1 MRADVGGPATRGV
14 SGGVVELSRR
24 ALLVGAVG
32 AAGAVVLPGTSWAA
46 VSSRVADHPAD
57 AALRWMETTYDLVL
71 RENLSPPAAARI
83 YAHTGIAMYEALV
96 AGMPDRLPLAGQ
108 LTALRP
114 TGPVRHREQ
123 VDWPSALVT
132 AAAHV
137 QRTLLPM
144 AAPGTRPA
152 LDTAEAI
159 ALAARRRHVPAGRVE
174 AGVAHGRAIG
184 RHLAAWTARD
194 GYAATVGRPYAP
206 TGAGGA
212 HWESTPPNYRPAIEP
227 YFSEVRPL
235 VLRTADEIEP
245 EPPVPFSTERG
256 SDFWQQAMAPYE
268 QSKVN
273 TDEHKAIARFWTDN
287 PGSFTPPLGTPTGL
301 PSGHWMLLG
310 TQGLALQS
318 ARLDLAV
325 ETLALTGI
333 ALHEAFLNC
342 WTWKYRYDL
351 LRPVTYVNRYVD
363 ASWTT
368 LVNTPQFPEHTSGH
382 SVASPAAA
390 AVLTAQLGSFTF
402 TDHSHDVRGHRPRTF
417 ASFHDAADEAAI
429 SRLYGGIHYPHAIE
443 AGLDQ
448 GRAVGATVLARL
460 RTHKTR

>member
-1 MRADVGGPATRGV
+1 MD
-14 SGGVVELSRR
+14 LSRR
-24 ALLVGAVG
+24 AFLIGAAG
-32 AAGAVVLPGTSWAA
+32 AAGAVALPGASWAA
-46 VSSRVADHPAD
+46 AGTRVAEHPAD
-57 AALRWMETTYDLVL
+57 AALRWVETTYDLVL
-71 RENLSPPAAARI
+71 RENLSPPAAARV

-96 AGMPDRLPLAGQ
+96 AGMPDRLALAGQ
-108 LTALRP
+108 LTGLRP
-114 TGPVRHREQ
+114 SGTLRHGEH

-137 QRTLLPM
+137 QRTLLPF
-144 AAPGTRPA
+144 AAAGTRPA
-152 LDTAEAI
+152 LDDAEAAAI
-159 ALAARRRHVPAGRVE
+159 AARRRVVPGGRVD
-174 AGVAHGRAIG
+174 AGVAHGRAVG
-184 RHLAAWTARD
+184 RHLATWAARD
-194 GYAATVGRPYAP
+194 GYAGTVGRAYEPS
-206 TGAGGA
+206 TEGGH

-235 VLRTADEIEP
+235 VLRSADEVEP
-245 EPPVPFSTERG
+245 EPPVPFSTEPG
-256 SDFWQQAMAPYE
+256 SAFWQQALAPYE

-273 TDEHKAIARFWTDN
+273 TDEQKAIARFWTDN

-310 TQGLALQS
+310 TQGLEARG

-351 LRPVTYVNRYVD
+351 LRPITYVHRHIDRTWV
-363 ASWTT
+363 T

-390 AVLTAQLGSFTF
+390 AVLTAQLGTFGF
-402 TDHSHDVRGHRPRTF
+402 TDHSHDVRGHRPRSF
-417 ASFHDAADEAAI
+417 ASFHDAAAEAAI
-429 SRLYGGIHYPHAIE
+429 SRLYGGIHFPHAIQ

-448 GRAVGATVLARL
+448 GREVGATVLSRV
-460 RTHKTR
+460 RTRR